1 MAIGIRAQSG
11 AADADPTGLLN
22 KYALPKV
29 AMVII
34 AMAAAV
40 GTLLSTVVGGD
51 LGYLQASARYVLLM
65 GTGTAAGGLLW
76 AWQVVPAAARLVG
89 GRDCAAYAARQRTRF
104 RSIERWAWLAA
115 ALGWGVLAPAYWAV
129 RGPAGTAE
137 RMVLAVSAATLL
149 AWGLSVASGWAA
161 ARRDVR
167 VAFPPHSGETAA
179 RDAVWALAAVGLLLW
194 SVGFLQVWHDSPGD
208 WQLLLWRVLHL
219 SAFAA
224 WFGGAVWNV
233 EIAVRAARE
242 RLSVPVVIMANAQ
255 LERFRRIVRVALP
268 LIVATGLLQVW
279 DDMGLTR
286 WAVEGPFGHLVLV
299 KLGLVALLVVIFSTC
314 PMWHACSPI
323 AGMCDL
329 DDLPQGRRSGTASAT
344 KTQPPMGA
352 GRGEG

>member
-11 AADADPTGLLN
+11 VADADPTGLLN

-29 AMVII
+29 AMVVI
-34 AMAAAV
+34 ATAAAV
-40 GTLLSTVVGGD
+40 GTMLSTVVGGD
-51 LGYLQASARYVLLM
+51 LGYLQAGARYVLLM

-76 AWQVVPAAARLVG
+76 AWQVVAPAARLVG
-89 GRDCAAYAARQRTRF
+89 GPDCVAYAARQRARF

-115 ALGWGVLAPAYWAV
+115 ALGWGVLAPVYWAV
-129 RGPAGTAE
+129 RGPAGTPE
-137 RMVLAVSAATLL
+137 RTALAVSAAALL
-149 AWGLSVASGWAA
+149 VWGLHVASGWSA
-161 ARRDVR
+161 ARRDARGEV
-167 VAFPPHSGETAA
+167 PPRDTGEAA
-179 RDAVWALAAVGLLLW
+179 RASARALVAAGLLLW
-194 SVGFLQVWHDSPGD
+194 SVAFLQVWHDSPGD
-208 WQLLLWRVLHL
+208 WQVLLWRVLHL

-233 EIAVRAARE
+233 EVAVRAARE

-299 KLGLVALLVVIFSTC
+299 KLGLIALLVAIFNTC

-329 DDLPQGRRSGTASAT
+329 EDLPQRRHSGSAPEAT
-344 KTQPPMGA
+344 PRPSRST
-352 GRGEG
+352 R